1 MKRNYFEVPEKFNLK
16 EIPTT
21 YETGMDTSMVKAEL
35 KKIRKKISKIQD
47 MMYAHDQY
55 SVLICIQGMD
65 TAGKDSMIREVFKG
79 FNARGVVVESFK
91 TPSYKELQ
99 HDYMWRHYTRLPEK
113 GKFTV
118 FNRNSSLNFQAAI
131 FP

>member
-91 TPSYKELQ
+91 TPSRSEERRVGKECRSE
-99 HDYMWRHYTRLPEK
+99 M
-113 GKFTV
+113 
-118 FNRNSSLNFQAAI
+118 
-131 FP
+131 